1 MPQERELPDIESK
14 GQPITSE
21 SVPLRFAED
30 TLQDWYALQL
40 VKTAFSQYEA
50 FRMNSHDPRWNL
62 NDMLYAS
69 YVPQRNWPGSDLP
82 RSSLGLSIVFEQVEG
97 AIPQIA
103 QSLFSNPE
111 WFSVEADIGADPRA
125 ARAQQAHLEY
135 AFDKTAEKRGTTP
148 TGEMLLAMKDVLLYG
163 NGGVAVEYDPEYR
176 MAHFY
181 KVDVRDVYFD
191 PFCSVPSVEGSRSI
205 IWRRWMTLEEIR
217 AFRNDP
223 RMKVPDDAQLWKL
236 AQKYPAAQADFTKQT
251 GEAVR
256 GVQFSPQWTASA
268 STLPTHNQIEVL
280 VYYSRERIIWVIGRE
295 AVMFNSKNPY
305 GFIPLCFAPC
315 YTWPGRFHAMSIADA
330 QEGYQRYI
338 EALFNARL
346 DQKSLNLFPPRW
358 VPRGFLITPQQQ
370 KWGPGAQFGVDD
382 PKGVNFYQPKDDDAG
397 IYQELGFIQAAAD
410 RKTGLNSMSLG
421 VMSSPSSGRTAAG
434 VNAQMQGAQMRLY
447 TIIKN
452 FEDYLII
459 PLIQKA
465 IRITRVHAEMGRPL
479 PGKVRNEQ
487 NPDQEQYVQVSA
499 QAFLQATRV
508 RVQAASKMLTRD
520 RLSQQ
525 FPFVA
530 QTLLSGPFM
539 GALNQAGQTVDFQ
552 QFTRMLMD
560 ATGVDRYYQIIRPL
574 TDEEKQQM
582 QQQQEQQANAGK
594 GAEMEKAQM
603 DAQTRLQMGQ
613 MKAQS
618 ESEKRQ
624 TELQVAQMK
633 SQKDPS
639 EMMMKQQEMQQKL
652 AAEKEKGQL
661 DIYRKMMELQFKQ
674 KELEMK
680 IQSERVKMQ
689 QDAAKN
695 QMQMQ
700 MDARRADIEARIEQ
714 FRHAQTLQQDAQRA
728 QIERQNADESNRMN
742 MEHQMSMNRIKQR
755 TALKMGDR
763 GRPKSSNEGKK

>member
-1 MPQERELPDIESK
+1 MPQERELPDIEAK
-14 GQPITSE
+14 GRPITSDD
-21 SVPLRFAED
+21 VPLRFAED
-30 TLQDWYALQL
+30 HLQEWYALQL

-69 YVPQRNWPGSDLP
+69 YVPQRNWPGSDMP

-97 AIPQIA
+97 AIPNIA
-103 QSLFSNPE
+103 QALFSNPE
-111 WFSVEADIGADPRA
+111 WFAVEADIGAEPQA

-135 AFDKTAEKRGTTP
+135 AFDKTSEKRGTTP
-148 TGEMLLAMKDVLLYG
+148 NGELLLALKDVLLYG
-163 NGGVAVEYDPEYR
+163 NGGVAVEYDPDYR

-191 PFCSVPSVEGSRSI
+191 PFCSVPSVEGSRSV
-205 IWRRWMTLEEIR
+205 IWRRWMTLEEVR
-217 AFRNDP
+217 SFRNDP

-236 AQKYPAAQADFTKQT
+236 AQQYPAAQADFTKQT

-256 GVQFSPQWTASA
+256 GVQFSPQWTATA
-268 STLPTHNQIEVL
+268 STLPTHNQIEIL

-295 AVMFNSKNPY
+295 AVMFNSRNPY

-315 YTWPGRFHAMSIADA
+315 YVWPGRFHAMSIADA

-382 PKGVNFYQPKDDDAG
+382 PKGVNFYTPGDSDNG

-410 RKTGLNSMSLG
+410 RKTGLNQMAMSGSM
-421 VMSSPSSGRTAAG
+421 PNAASGRTAAG

-459 PLIQKA
+459 PLVQKA

-479 PGKVRNEQ
+479 PGKARNPN
-487 NPDQEQYVQVSA
+487 NPEEEQYVQVSA
-499 QAFLQATRV
+499 QAFMQASRV
-508 RVQAASKMLTRD
+508 RVTAASKMLTRD

-574 TDEEKQQM
+574 SEEEKAEM
-582 QQQQEQQANAGK
+582 KRQQEEQANAGA
-594 GAEMEKAQM
+594 GVEMQKAQM

-613 MKAQS
+613 MKVQS

-633 SQKDPS
+633 SKADPN
-639 EMMMKQQEMQQKL
+639 EAIMKQQEMQQKM
-652 AAEKEKGQL
+652 AADRESAQMDMYK
-661 DIYRKMMELQFKQ
+661 KMVELQMKQ

-680 IQSERVKMQ
+680 IQAERVKMQ
-689 QDAAKN
+689 QSVQKAQIDSQV
-695 QMQMQ
+695 QMQQ
-700 MDARRADIEARIEQ
+700 ADSEARIQQ
-714 FRHAQTLQQDAQRA
+714 FRHAQQMQQESERA
-728 QIERQNADESNRMN
+728 RLEHENTEESNRLSMD
-742 MEHQMSMNRIKQR
+742 HQTSMNKIKQR

-763 GRPKSSNEGKK
+763 GRPTSKSKE